1 MDIPLPG
8 EIPIPLPGEI
18 PIPLPGELP
27 PMPME
32 VIKVAMPPVR
42 PYNDHTQIT
51 SAYSDIRSSF
61 CSPAS
66 GCKSGR

>member
-42 PYNDHTQIT
+42 PYNDHPQIIST
-51 SAYSDIRSSF
+51 YSDI
-61 CSPAS
+61 
-66 GCKSGR
+66 